1 MITQLDSSTFWYE
14 PANILINW
22 DQMRYTPSRYHWNHS
37 QLMLMRRRQ
46 DGSTLTQH
54 MDANLLYVHKM
65 RYVCLTEYKSDLDL
79 ILEEYELID
88 NGWRG
93 QVRVS
98 DAELTR
104 WLLMCGL

>member
-1 MITQLDSSTFWYE
+1 MIKQIDANTFWYE
-14 PANILINW
+14 PAHILINW
-22 DQMRYTPSRYHWNHS
+22 DMMRYTPSRYYWDQSH
-37 QLMLMRRRQ
+37 LMLMRRRQ
-46 DGSTLTQH
+46 DGSKLTEH
-54 MDANLLYVHKM
+54 MDTNMLYVHKM
-65 RYVCLTEYKSDLDL
+65 RDVCLTEYKSDLDH

-104 WLLMCGL
+104 WLLMCGS